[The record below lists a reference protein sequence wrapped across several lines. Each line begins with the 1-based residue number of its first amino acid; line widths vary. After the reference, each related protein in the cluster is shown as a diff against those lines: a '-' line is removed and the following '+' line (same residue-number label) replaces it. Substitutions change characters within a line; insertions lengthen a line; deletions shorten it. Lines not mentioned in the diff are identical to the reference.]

1 MTADGIG
8 NEGMGSEAAYRLKVE
23 MKHVAAVGIGM
34 NHEFADGNSS
44 STAFGAKL
52 IEPLCAGS
60 WTAIGGN
67 VRRTHWG
74 REDSITKCH
83 LTQLDRACK
92 IRVFVIVHIV
102 LLFLVPQKYKLS
114 FILANY

>member
-1 MTADGIG
+1 
-8 NEGMGSEAAYRLKVE
+8 MGSKTSNRLKVE
-23 MKHVAAVGIGM
+23 VEHMAAVGFRM
-34 NHEFADGNSS
+34 NHELADGNGSR
-44 STAFGAKL
+44 TALGAQL
-52 IEPLCAGS
+52 IEPLCTGS